1 MESKRS
7 LRRPRRSTL
16 IQDSLTI
23 DRLRSYPNPLA
34 QRNLANEIDSKTV
47 QTMMAVTEEH
57 YGFAQDYFG
66 LKAKLLELPRL
77 AFYDQYAPV
86 GKEAAPFPYGQAQQV
101 ILDAFEPFDPKFRQI
116 AGEFFANHWIG
127 AEIRNGKRSGAFCG
141 SPSPRFHPYILC
153 NYDDNMRRKAPSERP
168 YFILKLGGTTSSML
182 FPDQCHLGTLSQT
195 CSPLT

>member
-1 MESKRS
+1 MTPNRAVRHGTQSTYGTELDDNDDEQRCRRTVESKRS

-34 QRNLANEIDSKTV
+34 QRHLANEIDSETV

-66 LKAKLLELPRL
+66 
-77 AFYDQYAPV
+77 
-86 GKEAAPFPYGQAQQV
+86 
-101 ILDAFEPFDPKFRQI
+101 
-116 AGEFFANHWIG
+116 
-127 AEIRNGKRSGAFCG
+127 
-141 SPSPRFHPYILC
+141 
-153 NYDDNMRRKAPSERP
+153 DNMRRKAPSERP